1 MGRWSHRSMQ
11 KEKGQWKRFISSLL
25 VRPLHKKRLDRGE
38 TMELPRNEAQYLV
51 NLGKA
56 KLIEVEKSSYEKRT
70 SKKKA

>member
-1 MGRWSHRSMQ
+1 MQ
-11 KEKGQWKRFISSLL
+11 KERGTMEKVYIKFI
-25 VRPLHKKRLDRGE
+25 RPTIAQKKAMNRGE

-51 NLGKA
+51 SLGKA